1 MKCKYRNGGEYPGRY
16 VPVAIPPHKG
26 DGVMKSE
33 GDDWVC
39 PECGWAIPKNLKG
52 EDKKGEDNG

>member
-39 PECGWAIPKNLKG
+39 PECGWAIPKHLKG
-52 EDKKGEDNG
+52 EENG